1 VGTQESVRP
10 AFYALRKGGWR
21 DYVTLLHAPYTA
33 WNLAYVAL
41 GAGLAP
47 EFHLDRMLWAMLA
60 FFLAL
65 GVAAHALDELNGR
78 PLQTRIPSAAL
89 VALAVVGLGGA
100 LAIGIGASIAW
111 GYGLL
116 VFVAIGGIVVPV
128 YNLEL
133 LGGVI
138 HNELGLALSWGALTV
153 LSSYWVE
160 AQTLRVDAILAAAYG
175 TALIV
180 AQRTLSTPVREAR
193 RTIGDPASVAP
204 LERALRLLAF
214 ANIVLGAALVA
225 ARLRWLR

>member
-1 VGTQESVRP
+1 M
-10 AFYALRKGGWR
+10 
-21 DYVTLLHAPYTA
+21 TLLHAPYTL

-47 EFHLDRMLWAMLA
+47 QFHLDRMLWAMAA

-78 PLQTRIPSAAL
+78 PLQTRIPSP
-89 VALAVVGLGGA
+89 VAGRARRRGPWRRA
-100 LAIGIGASIAW
+100 RHRHRRRRRW

-138 HNELGLALSWGALTV
+138 HNELGLALAGGLTV
-153 LSSYWVE
+153 LF
-160 AQTLRVDAILAAAYG
+160 AATGSRRRPCASTRSWPPS
-175 TALIV
+175 TA
-180 AQRTLSTPVREAR
+180 RC
-193 RTIGDPASVAP
+193 
-204 LERALRLLAF
+204 
-214 ANIVLGAALVA
+214 
-225 ARLRWLR
+225 